1 MTLRRLCLRSVFH
14 FHAINHQTMYTII
27 PQQIPPNKRTEINEK
42 ILFAINSGKD
52 MIPAESIYNCYT
64 GIGGLH
70 NLKQSD
76 FNSYHEYAE
85 AKKEFE
91 MGQFFTPHEICRDM
105 VNVLS
110 PSSSEMILDMCC
122 GMGNFFNHLPNQHNA
137 YGFDIDGKAIS
148 VAKYLYPDAH
158 IEKCDIQQYH
168 PEQHFDAIIGN
179 PPFNLKLDFR
189 LSQEYYIDKAYHLLN
204 PAGFLMIIVPASF
217 MQNEFWEKSR
227 VSRVNEDFSFIGQTR
242 LSPHAFTSV
251 GVDNFN
257 TKIMVFLRR
266 SQHIEMTPYNTDEF
280 VSMAELKERVKR
292 AREMKHRLRLDL
304 MRETNRIDKE
314 ELEHFEYKLAK
325 YMYELKAHKR
335 LNKHI
340 DKATA
345 LVTKFRNQKPP
356 ENATNEQ
363 MKEWER
369 KKLTTV
375 KVLVTIRKYITSQ
388 NVIPRKGIALV
399 KTSYGFKLK
408 QYAPRL
414 LDKTEH
420 RSASVNNLILGHSK
434 LPMPESVTEE
444 NIKQIRAA
452 HKIIHRKQLEHIIQN
467 QIFSDMQTEDSF
479 AEYLD
484 NASFMNKDGERC
496 EFTRLQKHDINLV
509 LQKKYA
515 LLNWQQGS
523 GKTAA
528 VYHRAKYLLKYGKV
542 RNVIILSPAIATNMT
557 WAPFL
562 SVNKEQY
569 QVIRTYKDLENVPK
583 GIFLLIST
591 SMVGKLKRDLMRFVK
606 LSSRKLC
613 LIFDESDETTN
624 PSSQRTRHILSVFR
638 RLKYKILDTGTTTR
652 NNIAELYSQFEL
664 LYNNS
669 VNMTCWCDSIYHEN
683 KDKAIE
689 CENNSHYGKPF
700 PAFRGHILFKSC
712 HCPGKATVFGIEKQN
727 QDIYNKEELFEL
739 IGKTIITR
747 KFRDFAGEKYRI
759 RTHTVSPSKGEHE
772 VYRVIIEE
780 FCRICELYYNSTGDT
795 KKDAGLRLM
804 RQIKLLIKACSVPH
818 LISGYYGDDYPSKT
832 RYIDSLIRKI
842 RGKVAIGCTTLAA
855 LELYEHHIR
864 ECFPDRPI
872 YVVKGDVSFKK
883 RQCIVKEF
891 DSTINGILICTQ
903 QSLSSSVNIPSCN
916 DVILES
922 LQWNIPKMEQFYF
935 RFIRLDSKEMKD
947 VHYVTYEDSVEQNLM
962 ALVLVKER
970 LNEFIKTGE
979 VKEQSEIFEE
989 FDITMSVIDS
999 LLIRTKDS
1007 EGKIHIS
1014 WGSQRITD

>member
-1 MTLRRLCLRSVFH
+1 
-14 FHAINHQTMYTII
+14 MYAII
-27 PQQIPPNKRTEINEK
+27 PQQIPQGKRAEINEK

-76 FNSYHEYAE
+76 FASYHEYAE

-91 MGQFFTPHEICRDM
+91 MGQFFTPHEVCRDM
-105 VNVLS
+105 VDVLS
-110 PSSSEMILDMCC
+110 PTSSEMILDMCC

-137 YGFDIDGKAIS
+137 YGFDIDSKA
-148 VAKYLYPDAH
+148 VAVARYLYPDAH
-158 IEKCDIQQYH
+158 IDKCDIQQYH
-168 PEQHFDAIIGN
+168 SEQRFDAIIGN
-179 PPFNLKLDFR
+179 PPFNLKFDFR

-204 PAGFLMIIVPASF
+204 PAGFLMVIVPASF

-227 VSRVNEDFSFIGQTR
+227 VGRVNEDFSFIGQTR
-242 LSPHAFTSV
+242 LAPHAFTSV

-266 SQHIEMTPYNTDEF
+266 SQHIEMNPYNAEEF
-280 VSMAELKERVKR
+280 VSMAELKERVKK

-325 YMYELKAHKR
+325 YMYELKAHAR

-340 DKATA
+340 DKAVA

-369 KKLTTV
+369 KKLTTA
-375 KVLVTIRKYITSQ
+375 KVLATIRKYITSQ
-388 NVIPRKGIALV
+388 NVVPRKEVALV

-414 LDKTEH
+414 LDKVEH
-420 RSASVNNLILGHSK
+420 KAASINDLILDSTV
-434 LPMPESVTEE
+434 LPMPEIATEE
-444 NIKQIRAA
+444 NLRQIRIA
-452 HKIIHRKQLEHIIQN
+452 KRLIRRKRWLYDIQN
-467 QIFSDMQTEDSF
+467 QPFSDMETDDAL

-484 NASFMNKDGERC
+484 NATFVNKDGEVC
-496 EFTRLQKHDINLV
+496 EFTQLQKHDLNLV
-509 LQKKYA
+509 LQKRYA

-542 RNVIILSPAIATNMT
+542 RNVVILAPAIATNMT
-557 WAPFL
+557 WTPFIAI
-562 SVNKEQY
+562 NKERY
-569 QVIRTYKDLENVPK
+569 RVIRTYKDLEDVPR
-583 GIFLLIST
+583 GIFLVLST
-591 SMVGKLKRDLMRFVK
+591 SMVGKLKRELMRFVK
-606 LSSRKLC
+606 LTSRKLC
-613 LIFDESDETTN
+613 LVFDESDEITN
-624 PSSQRTRHILSVFR
+624 PSSQRTRHILAVFR

-669 VNMTCWCDSIYHEN
+669 VNMTCWCSSIYHEN
-683 KDKAIE
+683 RDKEIE
-689 CENNSHYGKPF
+689 CERNLHCGEPF
-700 PAFRGHILFKSC
+700 PAFRGHVLFRAC

-727 QDIYNKEELFEL
+727 QDVYNKDELFDL

-747 KFRDFAGEKYRI
+747 KFRDFAGEKYKI

-795 KKDAGLRLM
+795 KKDAGLKLM

-832 RYIDSLIRKI
+832 RYIESLIRKI
-842 RGKVAIGCTTLAA
+842 PGKVAIGCTTLAA
-855 LELYEHHIR
+855 FDLYESYIR
-864 ECFPDRPI
+864 ERFPDRPI
-872 YVVKGDVSFKK
+872 YVVKGDVAFKK
-883 RQCIVKEF
+883 RQSIVTEF

-903 QSLSSSVNIPSCN
+903 QSLSSSVNIPTCN

-962 ALVLVKER
+962 ALVLTKER

-999 LLIRTKDS
+999 LLIRSTDS

-1014 WGSQRITD
+1014 WGSQRVTS